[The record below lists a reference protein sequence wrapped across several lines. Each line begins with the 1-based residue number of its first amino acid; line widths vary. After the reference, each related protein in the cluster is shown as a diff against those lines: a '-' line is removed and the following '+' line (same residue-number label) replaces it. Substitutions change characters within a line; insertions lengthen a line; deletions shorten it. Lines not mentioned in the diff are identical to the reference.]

1 MLKALPTSQTSLP
14 AIIEKNLVF
23 IDKTAFIST
32 YEKSQHVVSLFLR
45 PRRFGKTMFTEILK
59 YYYDAALKDESSG
72 IFSNTYVATHPTS
85 LKSAFHVVKFDFS
98 GIDTSGGTGAVLDS
112 FKFKIIK
119 GIDDFFGRYPDTIP
133 GDIRKLALSSAKGEL
148 SKAVFKYYG
157 DTSLFPTAGRGTD
170 DFITYLKAFP
180 KKVMVIIDEYDNFTN
195 DILSRNV
202 GVFAEIARKEGDV
215 SKFYQVLRSCQQQ
228 GIIDRIFITGVLPIT
243 LDTSLSGFVSDKI
256 YLDAKFNEMAGFS
269 DTEVAELL
277 EETVDFDKCEFSPDD
292 LRKEMKERYDG
303 YRFSEVADNSVYNPA
318 LCLKFISDLI
328 SGRYKKLPP
337 LQTVSGNDMDFE
349 KFSGYLNLVA
359 GQDLNNIINVL
370 DTKRKNGSGKGYLGV
385 SALSESL
392 KITSEGSKLNAGA
405 GATLLYH
412 LGFLT
417 IMSADEARETVS
429 GYQENMTYLKIPN
442 NYYRGLFEQ
451 FQLSRYPEVFSAVQ
465 NDTWGIGELSEKND
479 IRCLENL
486 LNSVSRAFVKTSDPA
501 EGESQLVLTVYLAL
515 RFMAGSSFEL
525 TREYFIRHNNE
536 YTLADG
542 LDDDEYQPV
551 DEKAVEKELLNTGV
565 IAAPE
570 SSGNK
575 AAEERE
581 SRPEKTFEGFRSRFR
596 KREQAVT
603 VSIRKGRADLVAQNL
618 RGGPSYIFEFKY
630 QKDSDAR
637 EETKDKV
644 CAILFQRAVKQLI
657 FYATDEK
664 LSRIPDLHKYVIMY
678 AYGEFFIEE
687 VP

>member
-1 MLKALPTSQTSLP
+1 MLKALPTSQTILP
-14 AIIEKNLVF
+14 DIINENYVF
-23 IDKTAFIST
+23 IDKTQFIEK
-32 YEKSQHVVSLFLR
+32 YEASKKKVSLFLR

-59 YYYDAALKDESSG
+59 YYYDAALEEKSSG
-72 IFSNTYVATHPTS
+72 IFSNTYIATHPTP
-85 LKSAFHVVKFDFS
+85 LKSRFYVVKFDFS
-98 GIDTSGGTGAVLDS
+98 GIASNR
-112 FKFKIIK
+112 
-119 GIDDFFGRYPDTIP
+119 GIDYTINSFITKIVNGICDFYQRYPELIP
-133 GDIRKLALSSAKGEL
+133 HNIRDQVPGNEFSEL
-148 SKAVFKYYG
+148 NRKILEYYG
-157 DTSLFPTAGRGTD
+157 DKSKFASAEYLTD
-170 DFITYLKAFP
+170 FFLQCIRSP
-180 KKVMVIIDEYDNFTN
+180 EHRVMIIIDEYDNFTN
-195 DILSRNV
+195 DILSRDV
-202 GVFAEIARKEGDV
+202 GAFAEIARKEGDV

-277 EETVDFDKCEFSPDD
+277 KETVDFDKCGFSPDD
-292 LRKEMKERYDG
+292 LRNEMKKRYNG
-303 YRFSEVADNSVYNPA
+303 YRFSKFAGNTVYNPA
-318 LCLKFISDLI
+318 LCLNFITRLI
-328 SGRYKKLPP
+328 DTGYTEIAKKLPP

-349 KFSGYLNLVA
+349 KFSGYLNLVS
-359 GQDLNNIINVL
+359 GEDLNNLINVL
-370 DTKRKNGSGKGYLGV
+370 DTKRKAGSGRGYLGV

-392 KITSEGSKLNAGA
+392 KITSEGNELDGRA

-417 IMSADEARETVS
+417 IMSADEASQTVI
-429 GYQENMTYLKIPN
+429 GYQEGMTYLKIPN

-551 DEKAVEKELLNTGV
+551 DEKTVEKELLDTGV

-570 SSGNK
+570 SSGSN
-575 AAEERE
+575 AAEKRE

-596 KREQAVT
+596 KREQTAS
-603 VSIRKGRADLVAQNL
+603 VSIRKGRADLVARNL

-630 QKDSDAR
+630 QKNSDAR
-637 EETKDKV
+637 ED
-644 CAILFQRAVKQLI
+644 QRAVKQLN

-664 LSRIPDLHKYVIMY
+664 LSRLPDLHKYVIMF

>member
-1 MLKALPTSQTSLP
+1 MLKALPTSQTMLP
-14 AIIEKNLVF
+14 DIINEYYVF
-23 IDKTAFIST
+23 IDKTQFIEK
-32 YEKSQHVVSLFLR
+32 YEASKKKVSLFLR
-45 PRRFGKTMFTEILK
+45 PRRFGKTMFTEILR
-59 YYYDAALKDESSG
+59 YYYDAALEKESSG
-72 IFSNTYVATHPTS
+72 IFSNTYIATHPTP

-98 GIDTSGGTGAVLDS
+98 GIDTSGGTRAVLDS
-112 FKFKIIK
+112 FKFKIIQ

-133 GDIRKLALSSAKGEL
+133 GDIRKLASGSEKGEL

-157 DTSLFPTAGRGTD
+157 DTSLFPTAGRVTD

-180 KKVMVIIDEYDNFTN
+180 RKVMVIIDEYDNFTN
-195 DILSRNV
+195 AFPIRNI
-202 GVFAEIARKEGDV
+202 GAFAEIVRKEGDI
-215 SKFYQVLRSCQQQ
+215 SKFYQVLRSRQQAN
-228 GIIDRIFITGVLPIT
+228 IIDRIFITGVLPIT
-243 LDTSLSGFVSDKI
+243 LDTSLSGFVCDRI
-256 YLDAKFNEMAGFS
+256 YQDAEFNEMAGFS
-269 DTEVAELL
+269 DAEVAKLL
-277 EETVDFDKCEFSPDD
+277 EETVDFDKCGFSPDD
-292 LRKEMKERYDG
+292 LRKEMKKRYNG
-303 YRFSEVADNSVYNPA
+303 YRFSKFAENTVYNPA
-318 LCLKFISDLI
+318 LCLNFITRLI
-328 SGRYKKLPP
+328 DTGYTEIADM
-337 LQTVSGNDMDFE
+337 QTVSGNDMDFE

-359 GQDLNNIINVL
+359 GQELNNLINVL
-370 DTKRKNGSGKGYLGV
+370 DTKRKNGSGRGYLGV

-392 KITSEGSKLNAGA
+392 KITSEGSKLDGRA

-417 IMSADEARETVS
+417 IMSADEASQTVI
-429 GYQENMTYLKIPN
+429 GYQEGMTYLKIPN

-465 NDTWGIGELSEKND
+465 NDTWGIGELSEKNN

-551 DEKAVEKELLNTGV
+551 DEKTVEKELLDTGV

-570 SSGNK
+570 SSGSN
-575 AAEERE
+575 AAEKRE

-596 KREQAVT
+596 KREQTAS
-603 VSIRKGRADLVAQNL
+603 VSIRKGRADLVARNL

-630 QKDSDAR
+630 QKNSDAR
-637 EETKDKV
+637 EETKDRV
-644 CAILFQRAVKQLI
+644 CAILFQRAVKQLN

-664 LSRIPDLHKYVIMY
+664 LSRLPDLHKYVIMF

>member
-1 MLKALPTSQTSLP
+1 MLKALPTSQTYLP
-14 AIIEKNLVF
+14 AIIDKNLVF
-23 IDKTAFIST
+23 IDKTAFISI
-32 YEKSQHVVSLFLR
+32 YEKSQHAVSLFLR

-59 YYYDAALKDESSG
+59 YYYDAALEKKSSG
-72 IFSNTYVATHPTS
+72 IFSNTHIATHPTP

-98 GIDTSGGTGAVLDS
+98 GIATNR
-112 FKFKIIK
+112 
-119 GIDDFFGRYPDTIP
+119 GIDYTINSFISKIVNGICDFYQRYPELIP
-133 GDIRKLALSSAKGEL
+133 HNIRDQVPGNEFSEL
-148 SKAVFKYYG
+148 NRKILEYYG
-157 DTSLFPTAGRGTD
+157 DKSKFASAEYLTD
-170 DFITYLKAFP
+170 FFLQCIRSP
-180 KKVMVIIDEYDNFTN
+180 EHRVMIIIDEYDNFTN
-195 DILSRNV
+195 DILSRDV
-202 GVFAEIARKEGDV
+202 GAFAEIARKEGDV
-215 SKFYQVLRSCQQQ
+215 SKFYQVLRSRQQAN
-228 GIIDRIFITGVLPIT
+228 IIDRIFITGVLPIT

-277 EETVDFDKCEFSPDD
+277 EETVDFDKCVFSPDD
-292 LRKEMKERYDG
+292 LRKEMKKRYNG
-303 YRFSEVADNSVYNPA
+303 YRFSEVADTSVYNPA

-349 KFSGYLNLVA
+349 KFSGYLNLVS
-359 GQDLNNIINVL
+359 GEDLNNLINVL
-370 DTKRKNGSGKGYLGV
+370 DTKRKAGSGRGYLGV

-392 KITSEGSKLNAGA
+392 KITSEGNELDGRA

-417 IMSADEARETVS
+417 IMSADEASQTVI
-429 GYQENMTYLKIPN
+429 GYQEGMTYLKIPN

-551 DEKAVEKELLNTGV
+551 DEKTVEKELLDTGV

-570 SSGNK
+570 SSGSN
-575 AAEERE
+575 AAEKRE

-596 KREQAVT
+596 KREQTAS
-603 VSIRKGRADLVAQNL
+603 VSIRKGRADLVARNL

-630 QKDSDAR
+630 QKNSDAR
-637 EETKDKV
+637 EETKDRV
-644 CAILFQRAVKQLI
+644 CAILFQRAVKQLN

-664 LSRIPDLHKYVIMY
+664 LSRLPDLHKYVIMF